1 MSAARGPGP
10 LPPRLLRIGV
20 PLAFVLLTGFFVLLG
35 FPYDAARDA
44 LALRLS
50 RATGARVSI
59 AELGAGLSRAGPV
72 LVARGASATL
82 PDGSV
87 WSLESARLRP
97 AWSLAWLRGSPALAV
112 DLVSPDGRL
121 RGTAFGGDE
130 PGFAGRAEDVLLSR
144 LPLGALM
151 PDLALDG
158 RAAADIDLR
167 HSEDGPRGRLE
178 LRAAEGSLAVPGLP
192 VALPYATL
200 ESRLELGG
208 EQRLRVERLSL
219 DGPMLA
225 AEVEGSVG
233 ASPALASAPLDLRVR
248 VEVREAGVRGM
259 VQDWGVRLD
268 REGKGEAHIAGS
280 VGDPEVR

>member
-1 MSAARGPGP
+1 VSASPGP
-10 LPPRLLRIGV
+10 LPPRLLRVGV
-20 PLAFVLLTGFFVLLG
+20 PLAFVLLTGFFFVLG

-44 LALRLS
+44 LAARIS
-50 RATGARVSI
+50 RATGAQVSI
-59 AELGAGLSRAGPV
+59 AELGAGLSPGGPV

-121 RGTAFGGDE
+121 RGTVFAD
-130 PGFAGRAEDVLLSR
+130 GFDGRAEDVLLSR
-144 LPLGALM
+144 LPLGAAM
-151 PDLALDG
+151 ADLALDG

-167 HSEDGPRGRLE
+167 READGPRGRVE
-178 LRAAEGSLAVPGLP
+178 LRAAEGSLAVPGMP
-192 VALPYATL
+192 IALPFDTL

-208 EQRLRVERLSL
+208 EQRLRVERLVL

-225 AEVEGSVG
+225 AQCEGSVG
-233 ASPALASAPLDLRVR
+233 ASPALESAPLDLRVQ
-248 VEVREAGVRGM
+248 VEVREPSVRGM
-259 VQDWGVRLD
+259 VEQWGVRLD
-268 REGKGEAHIAGS
+268 REGRGEARIAGS
-280 VGDPEVR
+280 VGEPEVRSAP